1 MCLKLDLYDKYQSTT
16 NGQINVLR
24 LLENNPCMR
33 FESKLK
39 TNENSSFKI
48 CDISLF
54 IRVKRLDLDN
64 TKLREEL
71 LEKESI
77 KIYTYAH
84 YDNEPYWLKT
94 CLLNM
99 DIYKTLSQINH
110 KREEI
115 YELKVST
122 KTFFNNSRFDNV
134 KGKVIVYGIKVTG
147 KKQQP
152 KHFALDILTSD
163 NACEE
168 DSDEIVS
175 HFLPLQK
182 GVYTTIHTSH
192 EMLTIHNSNKLVT
205 ISNSPMK
212 IKLIY
217 R

>member
-1 MCLKLDLYDKYQSTT
+1 MCLTLDLYDKYESTT
-16 NGQINVLR
+16 NGQINVLG
-24 LLENNPCMR
+24 LLENYPCVR

-39 TNENSSFKI
+39 TNENSSFSI

-84 YDNEPYWLKT
+84 YENEPYWLKT

-99 DIYKTLSQINH
+99 DIYNTLSQINH

-122 KTFFNNSRFDNV
+122 KNFFNNSRFNDV
-134 KGKVIVYGIKVTG
+134 KDKIIVYGVKVMG
-147 KKQQP
+147 KKQQS
-152 KHFALDILTSD
+152 KHFTLDMITSD
-163 NACEE
+163 NTCE
-168 DSDEIVS
+168 DSDDEIVS
-175 HFLPLQK
+175 RFLPLQK
-182 GVYTTIHTSH
+182 KVYTTIHTSH
-192 EMLTIHNSNKLVT
+192 DLLTIHNSNKLVT
-205 ISNSPMK
+205 MSNSPMK